1 MHTVQYLNACQF
13 FKIIYNKGPQCKPE
27 SHLELHEKKL
37 IVKEDH
43 YIIAWNNLF
52 GEVITVHFTDYIIG
66 LKNSM
71 HWLSKHFDS
80 YT

>member
-1 MHTVQYLNACQF
+1 M
-13 FKIIYNKGPQCKPE
+13 
-27 SHLELHEKKL
+27 KL

-43 YIIAWNNLF
+43 YIIVWNNLF
-52 GEVITVHFTDYIIG
+52 GEVTTVHSTDCIIG

-80 YT
+80 YTYVAYEYNQASLSDLDVFVDKHLKYH